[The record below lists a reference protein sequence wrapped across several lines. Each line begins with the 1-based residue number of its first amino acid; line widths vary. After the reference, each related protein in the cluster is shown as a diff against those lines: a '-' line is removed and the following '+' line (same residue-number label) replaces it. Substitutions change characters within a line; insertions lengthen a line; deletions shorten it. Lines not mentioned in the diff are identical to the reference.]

1 MTRDALLAR
10 AKAADWVLL
19 GEKHDNPDH
28 HRLQG
33 DVIEALAQDGRPT
46 VAFEMLS
53 DDDRPK
59 LELWR
64 ETAPGD
70 VSAFADIVDWKHG
83 GWPDFALYRPVFAAA
98 ISNRLPIEPAN
109 LSKTQ
114 LEALHGGLGRMPE
127 SRRRELGLDA
137 PLSAAAR
144 ESLADEIR
152 QGHCGMANDAM
163 VSAMIDVQRA
173 RDAAFADALVR
184 SGVPAVLIA
193 GAGHVRRDRG
203 GPLYLARREPD
214 RRVLAI
220 AFLEVG
226 REPPDRE
233 ELAAAFDF
241 VWWTPRLDDLD
252 PCTRFKEELE
262 KLQHS

>member
-1 MTRDALLAR
+1 
-10 AKAADWVLL
+10 
-19 GEKHDNPDH
+19 
-28 HRLQG
+28 
-33 DVIEALAQDGRPT
+33 
-46 VAFEMLS
+46 
-53 DDDRPK
+53 
-59 LELWR
+59 
-64 ETAPGD
+64 
-70 VSAFADIVDWKHG
+70 
-83 GWPDFALYRPVFAAA
+83 
-98 ISNRLPIEPAN
+98 
-109 LSKTQ
+109 
-114 LEALHGGLGRMPE
+114 
-127 SRRRELGLDA
+127 
-137 PLSAAAR
+137 
-144 ESLADEIR
+144 
-152 QGHCGMANDAM
+152 MATDAM

-203 GPLYLARREPD
+203 VPLYLARREPD